1 MRVLVIGGSGFVG
14 SHVVD
19 ALVKEGIDVV
29 VFDRNMESYRATLP
43 RVHYVKGELGNRGE
57 LEAVI
62 ANGIDHVIH
71 LVSSTVP
78 KTSNDDP
85 IFDVQMNLV
94 ESLALFDLCVKH
106 RVQKVIFTSSGGT
119 VYGIPHVLP
128 ISEDHPTNPICSYG
142 IVKLAIEKYLQFYKH
157 SYNLDYVILR
167 LSNPYGIR
175 QDPRGIQGAVSVF
188 MGNMLLGN
196 PITLWGDGSIVRDF
210 VNVRDVARLYYA
222 AVTSK
227 LNGIFN
233 GGSGLGVSLLELLEI
248 MSHQLKITPKV
259 IHEPA
264 REFDVPTIV
273 LNCEKAAKKLLW
285 VPKISL
291 QEGLFEFAEWLKTTT
306 GVSPSKMSRSSLLQ
320 IKGK

>member
-19 ALVKEGIDVV
+19 TLVNEGIDVV
-29 VFDRNMESYRATLP
+29 VFDRNMERYRLP
-43 RVHYVKGELGNRGE
+43 LSRVHYVKGELGNRGE
-57 LEAVI
+57 LESVI
-62 ANGIDHVIH
+62 ANGVDQVIH

-106 RVQKVIFTSSGGT
+106 RVKKVIFTSSGGT

-175 QDPRGIQGAVSVF
+175 QDPSGIQGAVSVF
-188 MGNMLLGN
+188 MESLLLGK
-196 PITLWGDGSIVRDF
+196 PIRLWGDGSIVRDF

-222 AVTSK
+222 AVTSDV
-227 LNGIFN
+227 NGIYN

-248 MSHQLKITPKV
+248 MSNQLNIIPKV
-259 IHEPA
+259 IHEEA
-264 REFDVPTIV
+264 RGFDVPTII
-273 LNCEKAAKKLLW
+273 LNCEKASKKLSW
-285 VPKISL
+285 TSKIGL
-291 QEGLFEFAEWLKTTT
+291 QEGLFEFAEWLKITSCS
-306 GVSPSKMSRSSLLQ
+306 SPAKISRSSLLQ
-320 IKGK
+320 IKRK